1 MPANGLAF
9 AAPHL
14 RYRSVSSNEAARSHP
29 FISGIIA
36 SVSRSFR
43 PRSAAGEC
51 PAWPVRWAHKP
62 EVQTATALMPVG
74 FSVLKRVPSL
84 IKSLV

>member
-43 PRSAAGEC
+43 PRSAAVNLRQ
-51 PAWPVRWAHKP
+51 ASH
-62 EVQTATALMPVG
+62 VG
-74 FSVLKRVPSL
+74 HEGVVSMSGMGRGD
-84 IKSLV
+84 